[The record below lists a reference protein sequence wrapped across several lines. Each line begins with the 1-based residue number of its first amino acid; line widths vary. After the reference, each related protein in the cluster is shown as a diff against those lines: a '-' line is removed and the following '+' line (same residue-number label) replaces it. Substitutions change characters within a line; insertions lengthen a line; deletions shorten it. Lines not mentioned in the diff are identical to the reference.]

1 VITFEY
7 TPPVIN
13 AAVKLEAVKDA
24 SAHAGAE
31 TLLEASQPLVPV
43 DLGTL
48 KRSGKTTPDGP
59 GVVAVSYSA
68 ISEDGFDY
76 SIKQH
81 EDYTLRHPNGGEAGY
96 LGRPM
101 FTHGLE
107 ILAAMAEVARA
118 GMRL

>member
-1 VITFEY
+1 MIAFEY
-7 TPPVIN
+7 TPPAVN

-24 SAHAGAE
+24 AAHAGAE

-43 DLGTL
+43 EFGVL

-81 EDYTLRHPNGGEAGY
+81 EDYTLNHPHGGEAGY

-101 FTHGLE
+101 VTDGPA
-107 ILAAMAEVARA
+107 ILAAMVEVLHT
-118 GMRL
+118 GMRA